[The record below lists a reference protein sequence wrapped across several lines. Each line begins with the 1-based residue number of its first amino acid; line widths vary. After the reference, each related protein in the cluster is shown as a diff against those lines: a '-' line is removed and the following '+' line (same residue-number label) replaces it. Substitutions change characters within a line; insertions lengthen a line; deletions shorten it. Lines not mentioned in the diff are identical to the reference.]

1 MSMDVKN
8 FKKIMAFVLFIFGM
22 VSNLFGLINSVF
34 RHNGIHSHI
43 ATALCLITLIIV
55 FIYSLIRKNYK
66 AFLTWSVILTG
77 MVYFPLIMGFHFP
90 DGTWLIAGT
99 RNPATFYIYTFIL
112 PPSYGISIERK
123 RDFIIPTI
131 NLVLLEVVIINRLDL
146 NYGLIY
152 SVIYIYVLLVTSFF
166 SMTVQKYY
174 NQILLENTRI
184 TKMAMRDEL
193 TRLYNRHH
201 LQDYEDTEQEWIP
214 IMLDIDKFKLVN
226 DEYGHDEG
234 DRILQQLASI
244 MLRYA
249 TDTFIPF
256 RYGGEEFLFLSK
268 MSESS
273 TDKTVIDFF
282 ETVRRELHTTDR
294 KPKTVSIGIGKK
306 GILND
311 VAIKCAD
318 INLYVCK
325 NNGRNCISKNNEV
338 FYS

>member
-1 MSMDVKN
+1 MSAY
-8 FKKIMAFVLFIFGM
+8 IP
-22 VSNLFGLINSVF
+22 
-34 RHNGIHSHI
+34 
-43 ATALCLITLIIV
+43 TAVCLITLVAIFV
-55 FIYSLIRKNYK
+55 ASLIKKDYK
-66 AFLTWSVILTG
+66 TFLTWSVIMTG
-77 MVYFPLIMGFHFP
+77 MVYFPLIMGFHFS
-90 DGTWLIAGT
+90 DGTYLIAGT
-99 RNPATFYIYTFIL
+99 RNPATFYIYTFIV
-112 PPSYGISIERK
+112 PPSYGISVEKRK
-123 RDFIIPTI
+123 DLVMPIL
-131 NLVLLEVVIINRLDL
+131 NLALLEVVIINRLDL

-152 SVIYIYVLLVTSFF
+152 MVIYAYVLLVTSFF
-166 SMTVQKYY
+166 SMTIQKYY

-234 DRILQQLASI
+234 DRVLQQLAAI

-249 TDTFIPF
+249 NDNFIPF

-268 MSESS
+268 MSEES
-273 TDKTVIDFF
+273 TDKHIIDFF
-282 ETVRRELHTTDR
+282 EAVRRELHTSDR
-294 KPKTVSIGIGKK
+294 KPKTVSIGIGRK
-306 GILND
+306 GVLNEG
-311 VAIKCAD
+311 AIKRAD
-318 INLYVCK
+318 INLYICK

>member
-1 MSMDVKN
+1 MSAY
-8 FKKIMAFVLFIFGM
+8 IP
-22 VSNLFGLINSVF
+22 
-34 RHNGIHSHI
+34 
-43 ATALCLITLIIV
+43 TAVCLITLVAI
-55 FIYSLIRKNYK
+55 FIASLIKKDYK
-66 AFLTWSVILTG
+66 TFLTWSVIMTG
-77 MVYFPLIMGFHFP
+77 MVYFPLIMGFHFS
-90 DGTWLIAGT
+90 DGTYLIAGT
-99 RNPATFYIYTFIL
+99 RNPATFYIYTFIV
-112 PPSYGISIERK
+112 PPSYGISVEKKKDLVMPIL
-123 RDFIIPTI
+123 
-131 NLVLLEVVIINRLDL
+131 NLVLLEIVIINRLDL

-152 SVIYIYVLLVTSFF
+152 MVIYAYVLLVTSFF
-166 SMTVQKYY
+166 SMTIQKYY

-234 DRILQQLASI
+234 DRVLQQLAAI

-249 TDTFIPF
+249 NDNFIPF

-268 MSESS
+268 MSEES
-273 TDKTVIDFF
+273 TDKHIIDFF
-282 ETVRRELHTTDR
+282 EAVRRELHTSDR
-294 KPKTVSIGIGKK
+294 KPKTVSIGIGRK
-306 GILND
+306 GVLNEGS
-311 VAIKCAD
+311 IKRAD
-318 INLYVCK
+318 INLYICK

>member
-1 MSMDVKN
+1 MP
-8 FKKIMAFVLFIFGM
+8 IL
-22 VSNLFGLINSVF
+22 NL
-34 RHNGIHSHI
+34 
-43 ATALCLITLIIV
+43 A
-55 FIYSLIRKNYK
+55 
-66 AFLTWSVILTG
+66 
-77 MVYFPLIMGFHFP
+77 
-90 DGTWLIAGT
+90 
-99 RNPATFYIYTFIL
+99 
-112 PPSYGISIERK
+112 
-123 RDFIIPTI
+123 
-131 NLVLLEVVIINRLDL
+131 LLEVVIINRLDL

-152 SVIYIYVLLVTSFF
+152 MVIYAYVLLVTSFF
-166 SMTVQKYY
+166 SMTIQRYY

-234 DRILQQLASI
+234 DRVLQQLAAI

-249 TDTFIPF
+249 NDNFIPF

-268 MSESS
+268 MSEES
-273 TDKTVIDFF
+273 TDKHIIDFF
-282 ETVRRELHTTDR
+282 EAVRRELHTSDR
-294 KPKTVSIGIGKK
+294 KPKTVSIGIGRK
-306 GILND
+306 GVLNEG
-311 VAIKCAD
+311 AIKRAD
-318 INLYVCK
+318 INLYICK

>member
-1 MSMDVKN
+1 MEVKN
-8 FKKIMAFVLFIFGM
+8 FKKMMAFVLFIFGFI
-22 VSNLFGLINSVF
+22 SNSFGLVNAILRN
-34 RHNGIHSHI
+34 NGMSAYIPTAVCLVTLVAIFI
-43 ATALCLITLIIV
+43 A
-55 FIYSLIRKNYK
+55 SLIKKDYK
-66 AFLTWSVILTG
+66 TFLTWSVITTG
-77 MVYFPLIMGFHFP
+77 MVYFPLIMGFHFS
-90 DGTWLIAGT
+90 DGTYLIAGT
-99 RNPATFYIYTFIL
+99 RNPATFYIYTFIV
-112 PPSYGISIERK
+112 PPSYGISVEKRK
-123 RDFIIPTI
+123 DLVMPIL
-131 NLVLLEVVIINRLDL
+131 NLALLEVVIINRLDL

-152 SVIYIYVLLVTSFF
+152 MVIYVYVLLVTSFF
-166 SMTVQKYY
+166 SMTIQKYY

-234 DRILQQLASI
+234 DRVLQQLAAI

-249 TDTFIPF
+249 NDNFIPF

-268 MSESS
+268 MSEES
-273 TDKTVIDFF
+273 TDKHIIDFF
-282 ETVRRELHTTDR
+282 EAVRRELHTSDR
-294 KPKTVSIGIGKK
+294 KPKTVSIGIGRK
-306 GILND
+306 GVLNEG
-311 VAIKCAD
+311 AIKRAD
-318 INLYVCK
+318 INLYICK